1 MNDDPLYNLPPIRTF
16 WQHIWQGIRR
26 WHANRPTSFYLLLAM
41 PVVLLLGVQ
50 LARSHNDPKKFF
62 LFLALLFTFFL
73 VVLLRAIVDFI
84 EITRKHLA
92 EQKRVFR
99 ATLGEADFLET
110 LKKKNHSDTD

>member
-1 MNDDPLYNLPPIRTF
+1 MNESLHNLPPIKTL

-26 WHANRPTSFYLLLAM
+26 WHVNRPVSFYLLLSM
-41 PVVLLLGVQ
+41 PVVLLLGVE
-50 LARSHNDPKKFF
+50 LAKAHNDPKKFF

-92 EQKRVFR
+92 EQKKLFR
-99 ATLGEADFLET
+99 ATLGETEFLET
-110 LKKKNHSDTD
+110 LKKKNRSESE